1 MIAIRQKFQFSP
13 RASLKLQNMRNA
25 KLSIPKGY
33 SDASLR
39 YILEKECKSGLPD
52 LTKPFTVLGIESS
65 CDDTGVA
72 IVRSDGKVLSNVV
85 YSQHDIHEKFGGIV
99 PTLAMEQHKINI
111 EVAVEEAVKK
121 AGLQSLNEIDAI
133 AVTKGPG
140 LEICLRVGIR
150 KAQAIA
156 KEFHKPFVTVH
167 HLEAHCMLARLAGE
181 VQSSNTTINTT
192 TGATTTSTATTG
204 SGTTVSTIQTTPT
217 VQDHKGDMVTIQ
229 ANKTI
234 SPHFT
239 SELKFPFLVLLASG
253 GHTSL
258 LLCEELGQYT
268 VLGGTLDDAL
278 GEAFDKAARMLGLR
292 GAGGG
297 GVAIERTAAIYNT
310 ARLHTADNKTSM
322 KKSTSLPSQQQKQ
335 QPQLSGMTI
344 PMRDKPNCDF
354 SYAGMNLQYI
364 TIYWI

>member
-13 RASLKLQNMRNA
+13 RVSLKLQNMRNA

-121 AGLQSLNEIDAI
+121 AGLQSLHEIDAI

-181 VQSSNTTINTT
+181 VQSSNTT
-192 TGATTTSTATTG
+192 TSTATTG
-204 SGTTVSTIQTTPT
+204 TGTTVSTIQTTPI
-217 VQDHKGDMVTIQ
+217 VQDRKEGMVTIPT
-229 ANKTI
+229 NKAI
-234 SPHFT
+234 SPHFA

-258 LLCEELGQYT
+258 LLCEELGQY
-268 VLGGTLDDAL
+268 L
-278 GEAFDKAARMLGLR
+278 
-292 GAGGG
+292 
-297 GVAIERTAAIYNT
+297 
-310 ARLHTADNKTSM
+310 
-322 KKSTSLPSQQQKQ
+322 SL
-335 QPQLSGMTI
+335 I
-344 PMRDKPNCDF
+344 H
-354 SYAGMNLQYI
+354 I
-364 TIYWI
+364 

>member
-13 RASLKLQNMRNA
+13 RVSLKLQNMRNA

-121 AGLQSLNEIDAI
+121 AGLQSLHEIDAI

-156 KEFHKPFVTVH
+156 KEFRKPFVTVH

-181 VQSSNTTINTT
+181 VQSSNTTSAAI
-192 TGATTTSTATTG
+192 TGAATTSTATT
-204 SGTTVSTIQTTPT
+204 VSTIQNSPT
-217 VQDHKGDMVTIQ
+217 IQDHKEDITTIQ

-234 SPHFT
+234 SRHFT

-310 ARLHTADNKTSM
+310 ARLHIADNKTSM
-322 KKSTSLPSQQQKQ
+322 KKSTSLPAQQQKQ

-364 TIYWI
+364 TIYLIYY